1 MKPKHLVT
9 CERCG
14 WVHWPISRAYAE
26 QSVALANQ
34 RNDAISRC
42 GDDDFRP
49 VYFQREDISRYERC
63 FRCGAP
69 HTEMKKSKPEDCPV
83 GCTLQPII
91 WESE

>member
-1 MKPKHLVT
+1 MKPKSYVT
-9 CERCG
+9 CGICG
-14 WVHWPISRAYAE
+14 WVMYPISRAYAE

-49 VYFQREDISRYERC
+49 FYFQREDISRYEKC

-69 HTEMKKSKPEDCPV
+69 FTEMVKSKPEDCPV
-83 GCTLQPII
+83 GVTLQPII
-91 WESE
+91 WEAV